1 MASQPKFLLALPYLG
16 EGFPWISAICIAL
29 ISFLMPS
36 RRAKAYVNTWRML
49 NDACNRYKL
58 HEKYTIEELLN
69 TVKEGERIIGTSD
82 PS

>member
-1 MASQPKFLLALPYLG
+1 
-16 EGFPWISAICIAL
+16 
-29 ISFLMPS
+29 MPS